1 MKAATNRLAVSFG
14 WGLVLVAFFSV
25 GSYAQQ
31 QTGPPQT
38 STLQIGQSS
47 RSSATPAAEPQ
58 MQQSS
63 LPLDYTIGP
72 EDVLEISVF
81 DVPELSK
88 LTVRVTNDGT
98 IPLPLLGDV
107 KAAGHTPQQLRD
119 ALEKDWGK
127 TYLENPHV
135 MVFVKEFHAQ
145 PVSVVGAVEKPGL
158 YQLTGPRTL
167 IEVISLAGGFSRTGV
182 APGRS
187 LYVSR
192 QGGFGGLAP
201 AEGMRLV
208 APDKLEVNIDR
219 LLYSRENALN
229 IPIRPQDIITVSKA
243 QIVYVVGAVKKS
255 GGFVIGDKQQQL
267 TVLQALALAEGLTP
281 NAAKRKAVIIHT
293 NDDGKRTE
301 VKVDLEKILKG
312 KGSDPELAAN
322 DILFVPDS
330 ATKAGLKKSLDTAV
344 AMATG
349 VVIWRL

>member
-1 MKAATNRLAVSFG
+1 V
-14 WGLVLVAFFSV
+14 
-25 GSYAQQ
+25 
-31 QTGPPQT
+31 PT
-38 STLQIGQSS
+38 STLQIGESS
-47 RSSATPAAEPQ
+47 SSSASAAAEPQ

-88 LTVRVTNDGT
+88 LTVRVSNDGT

-107 KAAGHTPQQLRD
+107 NAAGLTPQQLRD
-119 ALEKDWGK
+119 ALEKEWGK

-167 IEVISLAGGFSRTGV
+167 IEVISLAGGFARTGV
-182 APGRS
+182 APGRY

-192 QGGFGGLAP
+192 RGGFGSLAP
-201 AEGMRLV
+201 AEGIRLV
-208 APDKLEVNIDR
+208 APDKLEISIDK
-219 LLYSRENALN
+219 LLYSRDSAVN
-229 IPIRPQDIITVSKA
+229 IMVKPLDIITVTKA
-243 QIVYVVGAVKKS
+243 EIVYVVGAVKKA
-255 GGFVIGDKQQQL
+255 GGFVLGDKRQL
-267 TVLQALALAEGLTP
+267 TVLQALALAEGLGP
-281 NAAKRKAVIIHT
+281 NAAKRDAKIIHT
-293 NDDGKRTE
+293 DDDGKRTE
-301 VKVDLEKILKG
+301 VAVNLEKILKG
-312 KGSDPELAAN
+312 KGADPELSAN

-330 ATKAGLKKSLDTAV
+330 AAKAGLKKSLDTAV

-349 VVIWRL
+349 IVIWRL

>member
-1 MKAATNRLAVSFG
+1 MKAATNHLAASLG
-14 WGLVLVAFFSV
+14 WGLVLVVFFSA
-25 GSYAQQ
+25 GAYAQQ
-31 QTGPPQT
+31 QAGPAQT
-38 STLQIGQSS
+38 STLQVGQSS
-47 RSSATPAAEPQ
+47 SSTVSPPAVPQ

-88 LTVRVTNDGT
+88 LTVRVSNDGT

-107 KAAGHTPQQLRD
+107 KAAGLTPQQLRD

-167 IEVISLAGGFSRTGV
+167 IEVISLAGGFSRIGV
-182 APGRS
+182 APGRY

-192 QGGFGGLAP
+192 RSGFGNLAP

-219 LLYSRENALN
+219 LLYSRDNALN
-229 IPIRPQDIITVSKA
+229 IPIVPQDIITVSKA
-243 QIVYVVGAVKKS
+243 EIVYVVGAVKKS
-255 GGFVIGDKQQQL
+255 GGFVLGDKQQL
-267 TVLQALALAEGLTP
+267 TVLQALALAEGLTST
-281 NAAKRKAVIIHT
+281 AAKGDAKIIRSS
-293 NDDGKRTE
+293 DDGKRTE
-301 VKVDLEKILKG
+301 VSVNLANILKG
-312 KGSDPELAAN
+312 KDVDPELSAN

-330 ATKAGLKKSLDTAV
+330 AARSAAKRTIDTAI
-344 AMATG
+344 ALATG
-349 VVIWRL
+349 VAIWRL